1 MLLGEL
7 ESNIPEITKL
17 LSKTI
22 LTSDVIQKI
31 CEKITFDALIEV
43 CTAWVNDVDTTIG
56 MECLWEDFLIK
67 EIPLTSACIK
77 EALSIMVPLEE
88 EYVELEVEHEKY
100 GKQDVYITVLDSNII
115 ISTKY
120 RILYDYCTGNTSQW

>member
-7 ESNIPEITKL
+7 ESNLPEITKL

-67 EIPLTSACIK
+67 EIPLTSTSIK
-77 EALSIMVPLEE
+77 ESLDIIIPIE
-88 EYVELEVEHEKY
+88 EYVKLEVEHEKY

-120 RILYDYCTGNTSQW
+120 RILYDYCTGNTSHW

>member
-1 MLLGEL
+1 MLRGEL
-7 ESNIPEITKL
+7 ESNLPEITKL
-17 LSKTI
+17 LSKTN

-31 CEKITFDALIEV
+31 CEKLIFDALIEV
-43 CTAWVNDVDTTIG
+43 CTEWVNDVDTTIG

-120 RILYDYCTGNTSQW
+120 RILYDYCTGNTSHW

>member
-67 EIPLTSACIK
+67 EIPLTSTSIK
-77 EALSIMVPLEE
+77 ESLDIIIPIE
-88 EYVELEVEHEKY
+88 EYVKLEVEHEKY

-120 RILYDYCTGNTSQW
+120 RILYDYCTGNTSHW